1 MASQTRELQAGEPG
15 GPIMLLTSRNACRI
29 LALSLVL
36 AIPACGGSDS
46 QSPSGPQSSANTSS
60 ISGTVV
66 YDQTGSPAVGVD
78 VLFEMQTGSM
88 MMGDHWE
95 QTAHM
100 MSDAHGQFH
109 FEYMHDAMHRYR
121 VGVAGMTDRHM
132 CDSDGGHE
140 DGLVLRIPSQT
151 P

>member
-1 MASQTRELQAGEPG
+1 M
-15 GPIMLLTSRNACRI
+15 I
-29 LALSLVL
+29 ALSLVL
-36 AIPACGGSDS
+36 AIPACGGSDP
-46 QSPSGPQSSANTSS
+46 QSPSRSQSSTNTSS

-66 YDQTGSPAVGVD
+66 YDQTGSPAVGID
-78 VLFEMQTGSM
+78 VLFEMQTGTM
-88 MMGDHWE
+88 MMEDHWN

-100 MSDAHGQFH
+100 MTDSHGQFR

-132 CDSDGGHE
+132 CDSAGRDE
-140 DGLVLRIPSQT
+140 SGLVLHIPSQI